1 MQHFFSTHTKAKWA
15 GVVVLGLMA
24 VLILF
29 LALFD
34 WNTMRPALARAITA
48 KTGRPAAIDGDL
60 KVHLWSWNPSA
71 EVNGIRLQ
79 NPTWADRDL
88 MFAAKRI
95 TISVSLGRLLRGQIV
110 LPQVTL
116 LEPTINLERDAKGRA
131 SWELGS
137 KAGTPNHDTKPAK
150 LPTIRRLIIDDGK
163 LHVVDQIRKLTF
175 SGSLVAAERA
185 GKQDASALKIRCS
198 GSLNA
203 KPFRLD
209 ANGGPLLDLEP
220 HKPYA
225 FTAHLTA
232 SDITLD
238 TQVTVKKPFDL
249 GALEMKFV
257 VSGDDLADVFYLTG
271 LALPNTPK
279 YRLAATVEVAGT
291 KFTVDDLKGRLG
303 SSDLAGKVEVQTAG
317 ARPRLTA
324 QLSSVNLNI
333 VDLAPTLGKP
343 APKADSLSSSGPP
356 PGKAASAKAQ
366 KSAGAEP
373 GAGSDSSPQDGRL
386 LPDADLQVK
395 RVRGMDA
402 DVTYKAGAV
411 TAPKVPLKEVAFHLT
426 LDDGLLTMDPLS
438 FVLDQGKFS
447 GKVQIDAR
455 SDIPVSDIDM
465 RMDNVDLS
473 QFKSAAM
480 KQPPLEGKM
489 LGRFK
494 FHGTGTSVHKFASTS
509 NGAMSV
515 AIPHGQASDVIAEFT
530 GINVLRGLGLLLS
543 KGPAQTEI
551 RCGIVDFKDQHGR
564 LNTTTV
570 FVDTSNVLITG
581 RGSINLDNEDL
592 DLALQGD
599 PKKLRL
605 LRLRSPITLHGTLLH
620 PAVGIKADKLAEQ
633 AGVAAALGA
642 LLTPVAAAIAF
653 IDPGLAKNKDCS
665 TVLAQADAGVQR
677 DSDVEGGPGVQGNA
691 GLQD

>member
-1 MQHFFSTHTKAKWA
+1 
-15 GVVVLGLMA
+15 
-24 VLILF
+24 
-29 LALFD
+29 
-34 WNTMRPALARAITA
+34 
-48 KTGRPAAIDGDL
+48 
-60 KVHLWSWNPSA
+60 
-71 EVNGIRLQ
+71 
-79 NPTWADRDL
+79 
-88 MFAAKRI
+88 
-95 TISVSLGRLLRGQIV
+95 
-110 LPQVTL
+110 
-116 LEPTINLERDAKGRA
+116 
-131 SWELGS
+131 
-137 KAGTPNHDTKPAK
+137 
-150 LPTIRRLIIDDGK
+150 
-163 LHVVDQIRKLTF
+163 
-175 SGSLVAAERA
+175 
-185 GKQDASALKIRCS
+185 
-198 GSLNA
+198 
-203 KPFRLD
+203 
-209 ANGGPLLDLEP
+209 
-220 HKPYA
+220 
-225 FTAHLTA
+225 
-232 SDITLD
+232 
-238 TQVTVKKPFDL
+238 
-249 GALEMKFV
+249 
-257 VSGDDLADVFYLTG
+257 
-271 LALPNTPK
+271 
-279 YRLAATVEVAGT
+279 
-291 KFTVDDLKGRLG
+291 
-303 SSDLAGKVEVQTAG
+303 
-317 ARPRLTA
+317 
-324 QLSSVNLNI
+324 
-333 VDLAPTLGKP
+333 
-343 APKADSLSSSGPP
+343 
-356 PGKAASAKAQ
+356 
-366 KSAGAEP
+366 
-373 GAGSDSSPQDGRL
+373 
-386 LPDADLQVK
+386 
-395 RVRGMDA
+395 
-402 DVTYKAGAV
+402 
-411 TAPKVPLKEVAFHLT
+411 
-426 LDDGLLTMDPLS
+426 
-438 FVLDQGKFS
+438 
-447 GKVQIDAR
+447 
-455 SDIPVSDIDM
+455 M